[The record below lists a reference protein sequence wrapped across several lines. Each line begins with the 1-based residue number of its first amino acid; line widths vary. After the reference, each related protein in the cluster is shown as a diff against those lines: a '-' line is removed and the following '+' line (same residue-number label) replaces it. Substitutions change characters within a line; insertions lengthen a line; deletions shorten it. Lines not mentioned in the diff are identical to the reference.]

1 MKGLVSMDT
10 VVDLLIGIAKGFGF
24 FFALVLFTM
33 LLTKIIDSLGK
44 RRASKVRTWMDKVV
58 AEIQKFEDAF
68 WKNRYLLFWIFF
80 IVAVSLQ
87 IYK

>member
-1 MKGLVSMDT
+1 MGMDT
-10 VVDLLIGIAKGFGF
+10 VINLLIGIAKGFGF
-24 FFALVLFTM
+24 FFALALFSM
-33 LLTKIIDSLGK
+33 LLTKIIDSFGK

-58 AEIQKFEDAF
+58 TEIQKFEDAF

-80 IVAVSLQ
+80 IVSVSLQ

>member
-1 MKGLVSMDT
+1 MGMDT
-10 VVDLLIGIAKGFGF
+10 VIGLLIGIAKGFGF
-24 FFALVLFTM
+24 FFALALFSM
-33 LLTKIIDSLGK
+33 LLTKIIDSFGK

-58 AEIQKFEDAF
+58 TEIQKFEDAF

-80 IVAVSLQ
+80 IVSVSLQ